1 MEERVMN
8 SRKGAEAVVVAVAVE
23 VVDLSSSNRV
33 EATKVVVVEVG
44 LPSSSRL
51 VEAKDVEV
59 MEVAVEISVAEWP
72 LSSTMEVHPSKCIS
86 RVGEHHNNSS
96 VMEGLS
102 TIRCKAGDRSNNSS
116 TLNSSSSTLNST
128 NKQEDHHHKAEVV
141 AKEDLYLLL
150 VDLLG
155 HLAPT
160 YTKLSRLHDKQR
172 R

>member
-1 MEERVMN
+1 MVEERVMN
-8 SRKGAEAVVVAVAVE
+8 KKGAEAVVVAVE
-23 VVDLSSSNRV
+23 VVELSSSNRL

-44 LPSSSRL
+44 LPSSTRQ

-59 MEVAVEISVAEWP
+59 MEVAVEISVAEWL
-72 LSSTMEVHPSKCIS
+72 LSSTMEVHLSKCIS
-86 RVGEHHNNSS
+86 RVGEHPNNSS
-96 VMEGLS
+96 VMEGLLS

-116 TLNSSSSTLNST
+116 TLNSSNSSTLNST

-172 R
+172 